1 MKNVTVVAT
10 FQARPGKEAALREA
24 LIALLGP
31 TRKEPGCISYDMH
44 TSPEDPAKFLFYET
58 WQSKDDLDAHMRS
71 PHIQK
76 LVPRVEE
83 LCVAF
88 PQIMIWEKVS

>member
-24 LIALLGP
+24 LTSLLAP
-31 TRKEPGCISYDMH
+31 TRKESGCLSYDMH
-44 TSPEDPAKFLFYET
+44 CAPDDPAKFLFYET
-58 WQSKDDLDAHMRS
+58 WQSKEAIDAHMRS

-76 LVPRVEE
+76 LVPRVDE

-88 PQIMIWEKVS
+88 PQITMWEKIS

>member
-10 FQARPGKEAALREA
+10 FEARPGKESALREA
-24 LIALLGP
+24 LIALIAP
-31 TRKEPGCISYDMH
+31 TRQEPGCLSYDMH
-44 TSPEDPAKFLFYET
+44 ASPEDAAKFLFYET
-58 WQSKDDLDAHMRS
+58 WQSKDALDAHMRT

-76 LVPRVEE
+76 LVPRIEE

-88 PQIMIWEKVS
+88 PQIALWEKIS